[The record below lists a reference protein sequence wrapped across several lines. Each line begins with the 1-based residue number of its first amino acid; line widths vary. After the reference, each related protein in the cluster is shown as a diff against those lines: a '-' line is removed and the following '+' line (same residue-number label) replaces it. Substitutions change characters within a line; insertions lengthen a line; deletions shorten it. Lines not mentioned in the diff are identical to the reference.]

1 MKVLADLYIQ
11 DVQNGVCGANES
23 GYHYINVNLDRDF
36 KVETFEDLRFVQ
48 EGDPSPDGEGV
59 IKFTKGIEIGHIF
72 KLGTRYSE
80 SMGANVLDKNG
91 REIPVI
97 MGCYGIGVSRLM
109 SAIVEQYADE
119 NGMNWPKGLAPFDL
133 HLVPIN
139 LNDEAQA
146 ALTSEVEDT
155 MKKAGYQVL
164 IDDRKERAGVK
175 FADSDLIGLPVRV
188 TIGKKAAEGIVEVK
202 IRATGE
208 TVEVRKEEL
217 IETLNILMNA

>member
-1 MKVLADLYIQ
+1 
-11 DVQNGVCGANES
+11 
-23 GYHYINVNLDRDF
+23 
-36 KVETFEDLRFVQ
+36 
-48 EGDPSPDGEGV
+48 
-59 IKFTKGIEIGHIF
+59 
-72 KLGTRYSE
+72 
-80 SMGANVLDKNG
+80 MGANVLDKNG

-217 IETLNILMNA
+217 IETLNILNERVVLAKGS

>member
-1 MKVLADLYIQ
+1 M
-11 DVQNGVCGANES
+11 
-23 GYHYINVNLDRDF
+23 F
-36 KVETFEDLRFVQ
+36 KKATHL
-48 EGDPSPDGEGV
+48 PDGEGV

-155 MKKAGYQVL
+155 MKKSRLSSV
-164 IDDRKERAGVK
+164 
-175 FADSDLIGLPVRV
+175 
-188 TIGKKAAEGIVEVK
+188 
-202 IRATGE
+202 
-208 TVEVRKEEL
+208 
-217 IETLNILMNA
+217 N